1 MKKSLPKI
9 FNDMQKAYEKWIEDN
24 ENKLEINEDIFE
36 DYANLIKEK
45 EELEEKIKKAK
56 EKVDE
61 ELKNKNLDSHKIE

>member
-1 MKKSLPKI
+1 
-9 FNDMQKAYEKWIEDN
+9 MQKAYEKWIEDN